1 MVGAGVGG
9 VVVPLSGPRC
19 VAWWVRRGRQGSERR
34 VSCAVVGR
42 EANGAE
48 VVVADVCTN
57 KDAQCGHEKKP
68 GKTEKKQKK

>member
-9 VVVPLSGPRC
+9 VVGATVGAKVC
-19 VAWWVRRGRQGSERR
+19 GVVGAT

>member
-1 MVGAGVGG
+1 MCAVVGAPWSAGK
-9 VVVPLSGPRC
+9 RT
-19 VAWWVRRGRQGSERR
+19 